1 MGSSHMTSEDTR
13 FGWA

>member
-1 MGSSHMTSEDTR
+1 MGSSHMTSEDTW